1 MRSSAP
7 AVQSLLAAD
16 EPAAFRVEHE
26 DGRSPFLLTC
36 DHAGARVPRR
46 LNSLGVS
53 TEDLRRHIAW
63 DIGAGAVATKLATQL
78 DAFLILQT
86 YSRLVIDCNRPPGTA
101 ESIVP
106 LSETTRIPGNEALSA
121 VDAMTRER
129 EVFQPYHERIR
140 NELDKRK
147 AQHRCTI
154 LIAMH
159 SFVPC
164 FHGYQRPWHAGLLYN
179 RDSRLADVLL
189 QLLREAP
196 DLIVG
201 VNQPYSVDDET
212 DFAIPEYGERR
223 GLLHVGIELRQDLI
237 AEDAG
242 QDKWAELLAQALTHA
257 SSVLMQ

>member
-1 MRSSAP
+1 
-7 AVQSLLAAD
+7 
-16 EPAAFRVEHE
+16 
-26 DGRSPFLLTC
+26 
-36 DHAGARVPRR
+36 
-46 LNSLGVS
+46 
-53 TEDLRRHIAW
+53 
-63 DIGAGAVATKLATQL
+63 
-78 DAFLILQT
+78 
-86 YSRLVIDCNRPPGTA
+86 
-101 ESIVP
+101 VP